1 MEGHTWTS
9 AFRILSSVPASLAG
23 FCGRGCGAGERVYM
37 TEKEVCVCVCV
48 CMREKICVCKY
59 VCERVYVEREVM
71 CVRES
76 VFVRERVCVT
86 FTWEPF

>member
-1 MEGHTWTS
+1 M
-9 AFRILSSVPASLAG
+9 R
-23 FCGRGCGAGERVYM
+23 ERVYM
-37 TEKEVCVCVCV
+37 TEKEVCVCVY
-48 CMREKICVCKY
+48 MREKICVCKY
-59 VCERVYVEREVM
+59 VCETVYVEREVM